1 MTDNIISL
9 KNITVEY
16 DDGERILD
24 NFNLNIRNHEFVTFL
39 GPSGYNKTTMLR
51 IISLDRKSV
60 V

>member
-24 NFNLNIRNHEFVTFL
+24 NFNLDIRNHEFVT
-39 GPSGYNKTTMLR
+39 
-51 IISLDRKSV
+51 SL
-60 V
+60 